1 MSLKTTNTGHLTRL
15 LRSTN
20 IVTDF
25 SAKKQFSP
33 STHKKAKRF
42 HVSRLKT
49 ETGVSPKS
57 VGEIESLGP
66 YL

>member
-1 MSLKTTNTGHLTRL
+1 MSLRTTNTRNLTRL

-20 IVTDF
+20 IVTEF
-25 SAKKQFSP
+25 SAKRQFS
-33 STHKKAKRF
+33 HQKKAKRF

-66 YL
+66 VQ